1 MALFTTLN
9 DRDVPNHYCL
19 QSKKIHAW
27 KTSIM
32 KPNLDQL
39 SLVLLSESNLYFT
52 QKIKKSQSQF
62 SLVLFFK
69 VVFYAQ
75 KVLGH
80 KMARGKDRE
89 YRYRVLNFK
98 NRIKNSILWLF
109 DEWGKCIF
117 LFIYHSAFD
126 CYLLI
131 VKPKIFESFK
141 YLYLVFTN
149 KC

>member
-1 MALFTTLN
+1 
-9 DRDVPNHYCL
+9 
-19 QSKKIHAW
+19 
-27 KTSIM
+27 M

-89 YRYRVLNFK
+89 YRLMSVRLWHFK
-98 NRIKNSILWLF
+98 DGGS
-109 DEWGKCIF
+109 
-117 LFIYHSAFD
+117 
-126 CYLLI
+126 
-131 VKPKIFESFK
+131 
-141 YLYLVFTN
+141 
-149 KC
+149 